1 MNLKKMMRDTLI
13 IAWLKSIPD
22 LKRQPLVLLI
32 LAGLAAIPL
41 FFIGMFTQGSPDADL
56 MLKTGIIGVI
66 VSSIGFIGIAASIQD
81 ITWDRYVKL
90 REMVVA
96 MPVHP
101 ISYAMGLTLGSLIFA
116 LPGFLA
122 FTVYGI
128 YMGLFDLLS
137 LLIMFAAMLMCFM
150 GISLIGFTIA
160 TYQHKTSPNTL
171 GIVANLLSFL
181 FVFLPPVY
189 YSESMLADVG
199 GMDLTWIAFT
209 LPTTNAAAIIRYAT
223 GITTPFDAEAY
234 MLHWLFMFITVG
246 IFAILVVRKA
256 RWREP

>member
-1 MNLKKMMRDTLI
+1 MNLKKMIKDTLT

-22 LKRQPLVLLI
+22 LKRQPLI
-32 LAGLAAIPL
+32 LVILVGLSAIPL
-41 FFIGMFTQGSPDADL
+41 FFIGLFGGES
-56 MLKTGIIGVI
+56 MLNVGIVGVI
-66 VSSIGFIGIAASIQD
+66 VSSIGFIGIGASIQD

-90 REMVVA
+90 REMIVA

-116 LPGFLA
+116 FPGFLA
-122 FTVYGI
+122 FTAFGI
-128 YMGLFDLLS
+128 YRGLFDIIS
-137 LLIMFAAMLMCFM
+137 LLTMFAAMLMCFV
-150 GISLIGFTIA
+150 GISVIGFTIA

-189 YSESMLADVG
+189 YSESMLTNVG
-199 GMDLTWIAFT
+199 GMDLSWIAYT

-223 GITTPFDAEAY
+223 GLTPWDSQAY

-246 IFAILVVRKA
+246 IFSLLVVKKA

>member
-1 MNLKKMMRDTLI
+1 MNLKKMIRDTLT
-13 IAWLKSIPD
+13 IAWLKSVPD
-22 LKRQPLVLLI
+22 LKRQPLILVI

-41 FFIGMFTQGSPDADL
+41 FFIGLFGGES
-56 MLKTGIIGVI
+56 MLNIGIIGVI

-101 ISYAMGLTLGSLIFA
+101 ISYAMGLTLGALIFA
-116 LPGFLA
+116 FPGFLA
-122 FTVYGI
+122 FTAYGI
-128 YMGLFDLLS
+128 YRGLFDIPS

-199 GMDLTWIAFT
+199 GMDLTWIAYT

-223 GITTPFDAEAY
+223 DLTPMDPQAY

-246 IFAILVVRKA
+246 IFALLVVRKA

>member
-1 MNLKKMMRDTLI
+1 VNLKKMIRDTYT

-22 LKRQPLVLLI
+22 LKRQPLILVI
-32 LAGLAAIPL
+32 LAGLSAIPL
-41 FFIGMFTQGSPDADL
+41 FFIGLFGGDS
-56 MLKTGIIGVI
+56 MLNIGIVGVI

-101 ISYAMGLTLGSLIFA
+101 ISYAMGLTLGALIFA

-122 FTVYGI
+122 FTAFGI
-128 YMGLFDLLS
+128 YRGLFDILS
-137 LLIMFAAMLMCFM
+137 LLTMLAAMFMCFA
-150 GISLIGFTIA
+150 GLSVIGFTIA
-160 TYQHKTSPNTL
+160 TYQNKTSPNTL
-171 GIVANLLSFL
+171 GIIANLLSFL

-189 YSESMLADVG
+189 YSESRLADIG
-199 GMDLTWIAFT
+199 GFDLTWIAYT

-223 GITTPFDAEAY
+223 GLTPWNGGAY
-234 MLHWLFMFITVG
+234 FLHWLFMFIIVG
-246 IFAILVVRKA
+246 IFGVLIVKKA

>member
-1 MNLKKMMRDTLI
+1 MNFKKMIKDTLI

-22 LKRQPLVLLI
+22 LKRQPLVLVI

-41 FFIGMFTQGSPDADL
+41 FFIGLFGGES
-56 MLKTGIIGVI
+56 MLNIGIVGVI

-122 FTVYGI
+122 FTAYGI
-128 YMGLFDLLS
+128 YRGLFDPMS

-189 YSESMLADVG
+189 YSESMLTNVDGAG
-199 GMDLTWIAFT
+199 LDLSWIAYT

-223 GITTPFDAEAY
+223 GLTPWDGHAY
-234 MLHWLFMFITVG
+234 FLHWLFMFITVG
-246 IFAILVVRKA
+246 IFAVLIVRKA

>member
-1 MNLKKMMRDTLI
+1 MNLKKMIKDTI
-13 IAWLKSIPD
+13 TIAWLKSIPD
-22 LKRQPLVLLI
+22 LKRQPLVLVI
-32 LAGLAAIPL
+32 LAALSAIPL
-41 FFIGMFTQGSPDADL
+41 FFIGLFGGDA
-56 MLKTGIIGVI
+56 MLDIGIVGVI
-66 VSSIGFIGIAASIQD
+66 VSSIGFIGIGASIQD

-101 ISYAMGLTLGSLIFA
+101 ISYAMGLTLGSLMFA
-116 LPGFLA
+116 FPGFLA
-122 FTVYGI
+122 FTGYGVYR
-128 YMGLFDLLS
+128 GLFDITS
-137 LLIMFAAMLMCFM
+137 LLIMLAAMMMCFM
-150 GISLIGFTIA
+150 GISVIGFTIA

-189 YSESMLADVG
+189 YSEQMLANVG
-199 GMDLTWIAFT
+199 GMDLRWIAFT

-223 GITTPFDAEAY
+223 GLTPWDGEAY

-246 IFAILVVRKA
+246 IFAVLVVRKA

>member
-1 MNLKKMMRDTLI
+1 MNFKKFVQDTYR

-22 LKRQPLVLLI
+22 LKRQPMILLI
-32 LAGLAAIPL
+32 MVGLAAIPL
-41 FFIGMFTQGSPDADL
+41 FFIGLFGGEEMVDVGL
-56 MLKTGIIGVI
+56 VGVI
-66 VSSIGFIGIAASIQD
+66 VSSIGFLAIGASIQD

-101 ISYAMGLTLGSLIFA
+101 ISYAMGLTLGALIFA

-122 FTVYGI
+122 FTGFGI
-128 YMGLFDLLS
+128 WRGLFDLGS
-137 LLIMFAAMLMCFM
+137 LLTMFAAMFMCFM
-150 GISLIGFTIA
+150 GLSVIGFTIA

-171 GIVANLLSFL
+171 GLLANILAFL

-189 YSESMLADVG
+189 YSETMLADVG
-199 GMDLTWIAFT
+199 GFDLQWIAFT

-223 GITTPFDAEAY
+223 GLTPWDGQAY

-246 IFAILVVRKA
+246 IFAVLVVKGA

>member
-1 MNLKKMMRDTLI
+1 MNLKKMIRDILI
-13 IAWLKSIPD
+13 IAWMKSIPD
-22 LKRQPLVLLI
+22 LKRQPLILVI

-41 FFIGMFTQGSPDADL
+41 FFIGLFGGES
-56 MLKTGIIGVI
+56 MLNIGIVGVI

-81 ITWDRYVKL
+81 ITWDRYVKF

-101 ISYAMGLTLGSLIFA
+101 ISYAMGLTLGALIFA

-122 FTVYGI
+122 FTAYGI
-128 YMGLFDLLS
+128 YRGLFDIGS
-137 LLIMFAAMLMCFM
+137 LLIMFGAMFMCFM

-160 TYQHKTSPNTL
+160 TYQHKTSPNSL

-189 YSESMLADVG
+189 YSESMLENVG
-199 GMDLTWIAFT
+199 GMNLTWIAYT

-223 GITTPFDAEAY
+223 GLTAWNGEAY